1 MKYRYKKLNM
11 VDIDNEQIYLE
22 NILNIAN
29 YSGQN
34 IKVKNNKIIFIS
46 SVNKPSDFGKS
57 DDIYNTLLESYSH
70 FFNTYTY
77 DNIDKNILSDIKKSL
92 KGLEKLG
99 YDNFK
104 IRPVVDYVE
113 IEMINFLSLKTKTE
127 KSKSTYRNDTAYSSD
142 SNCSSDSETMDG
154 DFCLVD
160 AIDKSKSKSK
170 NKNNKE
176 SKIYKRKKNQD
187 IKQNE
192 NHIEDDNNNKLKKRK
207 KCIDDEKCK
216 SVIIDIKRE
225 VPDDISF
232 EEYNISERIQ
242 KFLTAATNEICN
254 FCDRHTSSDHNTE
267 CENKKESIGS
277 KLKSICNSIKKSFK
291 TISFTNCFSGMSCI
305 CCSEIDEEGKH
316 ITGEKKSIR

>member
-113 IEMINFLSLKTKTE
+113 IEIVNFSSLKTK
-127 KSKSTYRNDTAYSSD
+127 
-142 SNCSSDSETMDG
+142 
-154 DFCLVD
+154 
-160 AIDKSKSKSK
+160 I
-170 NKNNKE
+170 
-176 SKIYKRKKNQD
+176 
-187 IKQNE
+187 
-192 NHIEDDNNNKLKKRK
+192 
-207 KCIDDEKCK
+207 
-216 SVIIDIKRE
+216 
-225 VPDDISF
+225 
-232 EEYNISERIQ
+232 
-242 KFLTAATNEICN
+242 
-254 FCDRHTSSDHNTE
+254 
-267 CENKKESIGS
+267 
-277 KLKSICNSIKKSFK
+277 
-291 TISFTNCFSGMSCI
+291 
-305 CCSEIDEEGKH
+305 
-316 ITGEKKSIR
+316 EKKSGGGYCSQGYSLFCRIILATWIAYSRRLKVSSTLPFL